1 HKVLKAKFRGL
12 KFDKDILKGGMKLG
26 VPSGLQQM
34 LFSFENIALQSLVN
48 GYGTS
53 AMGAN
58 KMDIVKNGLKAS
70 LKISTVISIL
80 VTVLFLLFSKD
91 LISSFIL
98 TSAIKGAGDSMF
110 ALISSM
116 ISLWLVRI
124 PCAYL
129 FAELFGVNGI
139 WMGIPSG
146 WLIGG
151 IITSIYYKKGS
162 WKSKCVVS
170 FDHVS
175 LDAN

>member
-1 HKVLKAKFRGL
+1 MGVEGVALATIIAQGVFFICSVVYLNKKHKVLKAKFRGL
-12 KFDKDILKGGMKLG
+12 KFDKDI
-26 VPSGLQQM
+26 
-34 LFSFENIALQSLVN
+34 
-48 GYGTS
+48 
-53 AMGAN
+53 
-58 KMDIVKNGLKAS
+58 
-70 LKISTVISIL
+70 
-80 VTVLFLLFSKD
+80 FLSFSKD
-91 LISSFIL
+91 LICSFIL